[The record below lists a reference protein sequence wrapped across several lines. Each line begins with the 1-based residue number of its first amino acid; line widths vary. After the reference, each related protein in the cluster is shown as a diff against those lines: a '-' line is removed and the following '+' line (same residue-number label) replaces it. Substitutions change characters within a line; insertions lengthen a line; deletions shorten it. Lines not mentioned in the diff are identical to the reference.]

1 MTIASRYGRDRLL
14 TLGKYWDI
22 HKLTIANR
30 RGWECKG
37 ECGEKPLC
45 LKKCEKLKHRLTAE
59 GTLRNYDRYV
69 RYVAARVSNQAIS
82 ELSLFTL
89 YKAVGEVRR
98 ENNYSPSTAAGV
110 IMPALRQIF
119 TFAAEHGDA
128 ADITGYEWKGAG
140 SLDVM
145 ALLGSGESEDYIRQA
160 LRDERD
166 RLANKT
172 MSLTIWQIKHLV
184 ELLWEQIELDGRY
197 CLICLML
204 YAGVRPA
211 EGRALRWKDVVPFID
226 HPEREIINV
235 YQIRDAQG
243 CLQQRAKTD
252 NAYRRIPVHIELA
265 AYLRKRRNFVEAYTE
280 GAIDD
285 LPICCFE
292 NDFSR
297 PCRDYEAA
305 ELAKRLLDRVR
316 LLKED
321 LYAYQIECLS
331 ENYEGAITP
340 FGEEQHLT
348 LYVLRRNFWT
358 YMQACTTLSDLEKRV
373 LMGHELEEWQS
384 RREENDENTLWVIMT
399 KLDHMML
406 SKELH
411 IPSITVKSDDGKLLV
426 NNQGVLYIQLT
437 PEALAKGAK
446 VRMVLI
452 SEEAGDKVHLK
463 VLSSVRGIGGIPVQA
478 YVTGAPALPSNR
490 GINLD
495 FSMWQAHEKP
505 KRPQKKKT
513 EN

>member
-1 MTIASRYGRDRLL
+1 MTTAGRYGRDRLL
-14 TLGKYWDI
+14 TLGEYWNI

-37 ECGEKPLC
+37 ECGEKPFC

-69 RYVAARVSNQAIS
+69 RYVAACVSNQAIS

-89 YKAVGEVRR
+89 YNAIGEVRR
-98 ENNYSPSTAAGV
+98 ENDYSLSTAGV
-110 IMPALRQIF
+110 IMSALRQIF
-119 TFAAEHGDA
+119 IFAAEHGDA
-128 ADITGYEWKGAG
+128 ADITEYAWGGAG

-145 ALLGSGESEDYIRQA
+145 ALLGSGEPEDYIRQA

-166 RLANKT
+166 KLANKT
-172 MSLTIWQIKHLV
+172 MSLTIWQIKRLM
-184 ELLWEQIELDGRY
+184 ELLWERIELDGRY

-226 HPEREIINV
+226 HPERSLINV
-235 YQIRDAQG
+235 YRIRDAQG
-243 CLQQRAKTD
+243 SLQDRAKTE
-252 NAYRRIPVHIELA
+252 NAYRRIPVHVELA
-265 AYLRKRRNFVEAYTE
+265 AYLLKRRSFVEAYAE
-280 GAIDD
+280 GPIDD
-285 LPICCFE
+285 FPICCFE

-305 ELAKRLLDRVR
+305 ELAKRLLERVR

-331 ENYEGAITP
+331 EKYEAAIARL
-340 FGEEQHLT
+340 GEEQHLT

-358 YMQACTTLSDLEKRV
+358 YLQACTKLSDSEKRV

-384 RREENDENTLWVIMT
+384 RKEENDENALWVIMT
-399 KLDHMML
+399 KLDHMIL

-411 IPSITVKSDDGKLLV
+411 LPSITVKSDAGKVLV

-437 PEALAKGAK
+437 PEALVKGGK
-446 VRMVLI
+446 VRMVLTL
-452 SEEAGDKVHLK
+452 EEAGDKVYLK
-463 VLSSVRGIGGIPVQA
+463 VLSPVRGIGGIPVQA

-495 FSMWQAHEKP
+495 FSMWRAHEKP
-505 KRPQKKKT
+505 KRPKKKKVDD
-513 EN
+513 